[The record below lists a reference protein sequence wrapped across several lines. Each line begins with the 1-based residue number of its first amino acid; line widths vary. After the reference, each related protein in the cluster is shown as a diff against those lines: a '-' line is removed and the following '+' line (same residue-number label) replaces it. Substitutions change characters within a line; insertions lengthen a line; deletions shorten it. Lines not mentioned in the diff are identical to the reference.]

1 MTDNLSIYVGDSVR
15 STDPELPHHQGVV
28 IHGPESR
35 ADGLYYHVRWFTP
48 SNVVNTVTGEA
59 SDTLESFDPYER
71 IAELESDARV
81 AEVGQSFYELAVKE
95 RDYERH
101 RRDKLQLRCDR
112 LTHAL
117 NTVADLVGPEV
128 DPHEDTT
135 SGWMDELTSLR
146 YEIQKALE
154 V

>member
-1 MTDNLSIYVGDSVR
+1 MAKIPLETLL
-15 STDPELPHHQGVV
+15 DP
-28 IHGPESR
+28 
-35 ADGLYYHVRWFTP
+35 YHVDEDLPLDVRLFLI
-48 SNVVNTVTGEA
+48 GEYIRGEEDMA
-59 SDTLESFDPYER
+59 AIDK
-71 IAELESDARV
+71 A
-81 AEVGQSFYELAVKE
+81 FYELAVKE

-101 RRDKLQLRCDR
+101 KVDKLQLRNDR
-112 LTHAL
+112 LTYAL
-117 NTVADLVGPEV
+117 NAVADLVGPEV